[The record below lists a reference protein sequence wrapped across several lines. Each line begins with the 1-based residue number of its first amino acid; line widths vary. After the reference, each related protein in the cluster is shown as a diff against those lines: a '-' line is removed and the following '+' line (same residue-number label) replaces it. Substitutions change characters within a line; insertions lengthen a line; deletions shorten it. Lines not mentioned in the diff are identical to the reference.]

1 MFLLVM
7 VSIFFTAW
15 ASTYAKWPL
24 SFPFWVGWPPGYV
37 SIPETTLISINLFNK
52 PLIMMGYGTPLGPPY
67 SSVMLMIFLHMSIID
82 AIAGFLGLATAL
94 IPYTYCMYQK
104 RK

>member
-1 MFLLVM
+1 M
-7 VSIFFTAW
+7 SIFFIAW

-24 SFPFWVGWPPGYV
+24 SLPFWVGWPPGYV
-37 SIPETTLISINLFNK
+37 SIPETALISINLFDK

-67 SSVMLMIFLHMSIID
+67 WSVMLIIFLHMCVMD
-82 AIAGFLGLATAL
+82 AIAGFSGLATIL
-94 IPYTYCMYQK
+94 IPYTCWIYQK